1 MIESFSKINL
11 SLRVLKEKYNKL
23 HNIQSNVFLINLSD
37 EINIKKIKGLKDII
51 IFKGKFKRFINKKNN
66 SVILALKILRQ
77 YKIINSYYKVTIN
90 KKIPVFSG
98 LGGGT
103 ANAASIFKFFIKKKN
118 NKIFEVFEKK
128 IGSDFRLFFSKQTY
142 QQSLRK
148 LNNYE
153 KKYNLFFL
161 LIYPNLNCSTKEIYS
176 KVDKFSSKSKINF
189 LKLRS
194 KREFINLIKN
204 EKNDLQSP
212 VIKKFP
218 IIQKIINFMAT
229 QKGCHFARIT
239 GSGSVCF
246 GVFSSNEL
254 AQAALGRVNK
264 KYTSYWCKV
273 ARTI

>member
-103 ANAASIFKFFIKKKN
+103 ENA
-118 NKIFEVFEKK
+118 
-128 IGSDFRLFFSKQTY
+128 D
-142 QQSLRK
+142 
-148 LNNYE
+148 
-153 KKYNLFFL
+153 
-161 LIYPNLNCSTKEIYS
+161 
-176 KVDKFSSKSKINF
+176 
-189 LKLRS
+189 
-194 KREFINLIKN
+194 
-204 EKNDLQSP
+204 
-212 VIKKFP
+212 
-218 IIQKIINFMAT
+218 
-229 QKGCHFARIT
+229 
-239 GSGSVCF
+239 
-246 GVFSSNEL
+246 
-254 AQAALGRVNK
+254 
-264 KYTSYWCKV
+264 
-273 ARTI
+273 

>member
-103 ANAASIFKFFIKKKN
+103 ANAASIFNFFIKKKN
-118 NKIFEVFEKK
+118 NSIFKIF
-128 IGSDFRLFFSKQTY
+128 
-142 QQSLRK
+142 
-148 LNNYE
+148 
-153 KKYNLFFL
+153 
-161 LIYPNLNCSTKEIYS
+161 
-176 KVDKFSSKSKINF
+176 
-189 LKLRS
+189 
-194 KREFINLIKN
+194 
-204 EKNDLQSP
+204 
-212 VIKKFP
+212 
-218 IIQKIINFMAT
+218 
-229 QKGCHFARIT
+229 
-239 GSGSVCF
+239 
-246 GVFSSNEL
+246 
-254 AQAALGRVNK
+254 
-264 KYTSYWCKV
+264 
-273 ARTI
+273 